1 MPNPAKN
8 PKKTWDILRELTTGK
23 KEQPPIEKVKSNGLI
38 LTDPPKIAN
47 EFNTFFTRVGRNIAD
62 SVVPTSREPS
72 DYIPPPNTPLPNLRL
87 DNISQ
92 HQIVDIISAMD
103 SKSSTDA
110 NGISAKIL
118 KTIKYQIS
126 EPLSHLFSLSISTG
140 VFPSKLKTSK
150 TIPIFKAGDHT
161 SCDNYRPISLLSSL
175 SKILEK
181 IVANSLVNH
190 LEINNLLYDNQYGFL
205 RGRSTLHNITKL
217 TTKISQ
223 DLNEKKFVIGI
234 FLDLKKAFDTVS
246 HDILLSKL
254 KKLGI
259 TGTPLKWF
267 TSYLSNRS
275 QFTEIG
281 GFKSSELA
289 IDISVLQGS
298 ILGPILFLCFINDLH
313 LATWLLT
320 LLFADDTAV
329 IDSDTDLPALII
341 RVNGEIQKIANWFR
355 SNKMSV
361 NVSKTKYIVFRPKG
375 QKITVNLDENGVL
388 YNSNEIGQ
396 PDDPNKIFKL
406 GRIYNDH
413 PCTNERTYK
422 FLGVHLDEFL
432 SFDTHCTIIS
442 NKLAR
447 SNFIISRVKNILP
460 IKSLKTLYFA
470 LVHPH
475 LLYCLPIYSCTTQ
488 KNL

>member
-1 MPNPAKN
+1 M
-8 PKKTWDILRELTTGK
+8 
-23 KEQPPIEKVKSNGLI
+23 SN
-38 LTDPPKIAN
+38 
-47 EFNTFFTRVGRNIAD
+47 F
-62 SVVPTSREPS
+62 
-72 DYIPPPNTPLPNLRL
+72 
-87 DNISQ
+87 
-92 HQIVDIISAMD
+92 
-103 SKSSTDA
+103 
-110 NGISAKIL
+110 
-118 KTIKYQIS
+118 
-126 EPLSHLFSLSISTG
+126 LFLSLS
-140 VFPSKLKTSK
+140 
-150 TIPIFKAGDHT
+150 
-161 SCDNYRPISLLSSL
+161 
-175 SKILEK
+175 
-181 IVANSLVNH
+181 
-190 LEINNLLYDNQYGFL
+190 
-205 RGRSTLHNITKL
+205 
-217 TTKISQ
+217 
-223 DLNEKKFVIGI
+223 
-234 FLDLKKAFDTVS
+234 FDTVS

-413 PCTNERTYK
+413 PCTTERTYK
-422 FLGVHLDEFL
+422 FLGVHRDEFL

-475 LLYCLPIYSCTTQ
+475 LLYCLPIYSCKTKKKTF
-488 KNL
+488 KKSLKCKKKPSGLSPNLKIMPLPIPYSLT